1 MIVDSHVYTFLPADD
16 PRGYSSVEEHMAR
29 VQAFNARHH
38 QPAFR
43 LSDRALSSS
52 MVLNPEGA
60 YDLDGLPD
68 LDFRLDREA
77 GRVVWTVDG
86 EDHTKHYYP
95 PNLRNLEFTPHSLI
109 GEMDYAGVDVALV
122 HTDAMLVRDSG
133 YLAESV
139 SLYPDR
145 LRAMAPV
152 DEWRIPGE
160 TDAVIAE
167 LTTAITDH
175 GLHAIKF
182 NMPLAAPDGS
192 GSWDDGPYRPFW
204 EAATA
209 LGVPVFFTL
218 GTGSS
223 KTRLVTSVEEQ
234 RHGYLEEFATV
245 TRWMERYPDAICSLT
260 HGFPWRVFL
269 EGDRIVLPDAIWAPF
284 DNPNLS
290 LEVCFPVRLGDL
302 FDYPYREVWPTLQ
315 AMAERIGADQLLWG
329 TDMPF
334 QNRFCTYRQSRH
346 WIEKYCS
353 FLSESELDA
362 IMGGTA
368 ARILGLTND

>member
-16 PRGYSSVEEHMAR
+16 PRGYSSAEEHMAR
-29 VQAFNARHH
+29 VQASNARHH

-43 LSDRALSSS
+43 LSDRAPSSS

-68 LDFRLDREA
+68 VDFRLDKEA

-95 PNLRNLEFTPHSLI
+95 PNLMNLEFTPHSLI
-109 GEMDYAGVDVALV
+109 SEMDYAGVDVALV

-152 DEWRIPGE
+152 DEWRILGE

-167 LTTAITDH
+167 LTTAVTDQ

-234 RHGYLEEFATV
+234 RLGYLEELATV
-245 TRWMERYPDAICSLT
+245 TRWMERYPDAVCSLT

-269 EGDRIVLPDAIWAPF
+269 EGDRIVLPEAIWAPF

-290 LEVCFPVRLGDL
+290 IEVCFPVRLGDL

-346 WIEKYCS
+346 WIERYCS